1 MAQVTLSVRMDE
13 EVKRLFDS
21 FCAEVGMNAS
31 VAVNLFAKTVI
42 RERRIPFE
50 ITAPVDPF
58 YDPVNQAVLRRS
70 VEQLELGHGKRHELI
85 DEDITDA

>member
-1 MAQVTLSVRMDE
+1 MGQVTLSVRMDE
-13 EVKRLFDS
+13 NVKRLFDS

-50 ITAPVDPF
+50 IAAPADPF
-58 YDPVNQAVLRRS
+58 YDPVNQAVLRAS
-70 VEQLELGHGKRHELI
+70 VDQLDAGMGTRHELL
-85 DEDITDA
+85 EDDDA